1 MQSKVK
7 IIQSTN
13 KINIGETRRKIEEG
27 ERRLV
32 ITNVRRGKGDHGCL
46 PTSLQKEK
54 VISRHCLVDR

>member
-27 ERRLV
+27 ER
-32 ITNVRRGKGDHGCL
+32 
-46 PTSLQKEK
+46 KEVGNYK
-54 VISRHCLVDR
+54 CEERER